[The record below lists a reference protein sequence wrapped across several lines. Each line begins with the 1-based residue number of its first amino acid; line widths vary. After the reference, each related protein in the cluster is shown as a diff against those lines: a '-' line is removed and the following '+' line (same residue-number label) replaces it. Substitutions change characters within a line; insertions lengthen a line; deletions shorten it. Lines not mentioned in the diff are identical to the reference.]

1 MFSREILVGLPIVD
15 ENTSITAPL
24 PTSDV
29 IVVIPG
35 TTWYP
40 PPDSVTVISSIDPYV
55 LVDIVV
61 YLRVD
66 VVGVYEV
73 DSGNDSTSYWNVV
86 DPVETILNSPLY
98 PLILVVML
106 LFKITS
112 SSTTISLFSVK
123 LSDISTGDNL

>member
-1 MFSREILVGLPIVD
+1 M
-15 ENTSITAPL
+15 TAPL

-40 PPDSVTVISSIDPYV
+40 PPDSVTVISSIDPYA
-55 LVDIVV
+55 LVDIVA

-66 VVGVYEV
+66 VVGVYEI
-73 DSGNDSTSYWNVV
+73 DSGDDSTSYWNVV

-106 LFKITS
+106 LFKINS

>member
-1 MFSREILVGLPIVD
+1 MFSNEILVGLPIVD
-15 ENTSITAPL
+15 ENTSITAPF

-40 PPDSVTVISSIDPYV
+40 PPDSVTVISSIDPYA
-55 LVDIVV
+55 LVDIVA

-66 VVGVYEV
+66 VVGVYEI
-73 DSGNDSTSYWNVV
+73 DSGDDSTSYWNVV
-86 DPVETILNSPLY
+86 DPVETILNMPLY
-98 PLILVVML
+98 PLTFVVIL
-106 LFKITS
+106 LFEITS

>member
-1 MFSREILVGLPIVD
+1 M
-15 ENTSITAPL
+15 
-24 PTSDV
+24 
-29 IVVIPG
+29 
-35 TTWYP
+35 
-40 PPDSVTVISSIDPYV
+40 TVISSIDPYA

-73 DSGNDSTSYWNVV
+73 DSGDDSTSYWNVV

>member
-1 MFSREILVGLPIVD
+1 M
-15 ENTSITAPL
+15 
-24 PTSDV
+24 
-29 IVVIPG
+29 IPG

-40 PPDSVTVISSIDPYV
+40 PPDSVIVISSIDPYA

-73 DSGNDSTSYWNVV
+73 DSGDDATSYWNVV
-86 DPVETILNSPLY
+86 DPVETILNVPLY
-98 PLILVVML
+98 RLIFVVIL
-106 LFKITS
+106 LFEITS